1 MEPANLID
9 GLEIKLRQLAAKTER
24 QRAHYEAVL
33 AENEQLKRAL
43 DRQQGIVNALRD
55 KLESTQGEAES
66 SAPTAPS
73 TADPALSEERRRTIE
88 FCLQEVDRCIAWLQ
102 RN

>member
-24 QRAHYEAVL
+24 QRAHYEAVI

-43 DRQQGIVNALRD
+43 DRQQGIVSALRD
-55 KLESTQGEAES
+55 KLESNQTDLPDAPAES
-66 SAPTAPS
+66 E
-73 TADPALSEERRRTIE
+73 LSPELDDERRRTIE
-88 FCLQEVDRCIAWLQ
+88 FCLKEVDRCIAWLQ